1 MHRDRRRLGPAT
13 EMSSSSSSSS
23 ASEPKETNIN
33 VKDVAEMLLEKFADI
48 DIDSSGT
55 LDEGEIYRVL

>member
-1 MHRDRRRLGPAT
+1 M
-13 EMSSSSSSSS
+13 
-23 ASEPKETNIN
+23 
-33 VKDVAEMLLEKFADI
+33 KDVAEMLLEKFADI